1 MIDLIVNNAQKNID
15 CVDFSKLKN
24 KRVLLT
30 GCTGLIGIHLLSAL
44 KLLKDEYNIEIYCLI
59 NSDFEA
65 PFDAFFKDCFVV
77 KGDLVKSDSIDYL
90 LNIFSE
96 NQVGVDYIIHSAG
109 YAQPKKFTEDKLN
122 TILLNTKTTSE
133 LFKLLNPGG
142 SFLFLST
149 SELYSGLDSEN
160 ITEDEIGTT
169 TPDHPR
175 SCYIDAKRCGES
187 IVHSF
192 KERGFNAK
200 IARVSLSYGPGTKKN
215 DSRVMSDFVTKAL
228 ANNQI
233 NLMDDGQS
241 IRTYCYVSD
250 TTEMLWN
257 ILLHGKDTVY
267 NVAGTSKIS
276 ILGMANKIAEILNC
290 EVSCPKDNA
299 NTLQGNPKIVNLSL
313 HKYISEFDKKEF
325 VPIDYGIE
333 TSVEWIK
340 TFYKE
345 EF

>member
-1 MIDLIVNNAQKNID
+1 MVDLIFNNAQKNID
-15 CVDFSKLKN
+15 NIDFSKLDN
-24 KRVLLT
+24 KRILLT
-30 GCTGLIGIHLLSAL
+30 GCTGLIGIHLLCTL
-44 KLLKDEYNIEIYCLI
+44 QLLKKQYNIDIYCLVHGDI
-59 NSDFEA
+59 EP
-65 PFDAFFKDCFVV
+65 PFSIFFTDCFVV

-96 NQVGVDYIIHSAG
+96 NQLGVDYIIHAAG
-109 YAQPKKFTEDKLN
+109 YAQPKKFTEDKLT
-122 TILLNTKTTSE
+122 TILLNTKTTSD
-133 LFKLLNPGG
+133 LFKLLNRGG

-149 SELYSGLDSEN
+149 SELYSGLDLEN
-160 ITEDEIGTT
+160 ITEDHIGTT

-187 IVHSF
+187 IIHSF
-192 KERGFNAK
+192 KERGFNSK

-228 ANNQI
+228 ANDKI
-233 NLMDDGQS
+233 NLMDDGKS

-267 NVAGTSKIS
+267 NVAGISKIS
-276 ILGMANKIAEILNC
+276 ILDMANKIAEILNC
-290 EVSCPKDNA
+290 EVSCPKDNT

-313 HKYISEFDKKEF
+313 QKYISEFHKEEF

-340 TFYKE
+340 TFYKG

>member
-1 MIDLIVNNAQKNID
+1 MIDLIFDNAQKNID
-15 CVDFSKLKN
+15 TVDFSKLDN
-24 KRVLLT
+24 KRILLT
-30 GCTGLIGIHLLSAL
+30 GCTGLIGIHLLSTL
-44 KLLKDEYNIEIYCLI
+44 QLLKKQYNIDIYCLVHGDI
-59 NSDFEA
+59 EP

-96 NQVGVDYIIHSAG
+96 NQVGVDYVIHSAG